1 MVSKPFGIEVIRQK
15 FDYDSTPTRKCEM
28 RNGGDERTFCENSKI
43 ARVRLSFGIFCFT
56 QIDSMIRNGDHLTL
70 AKLKANNESR
80 MAVCSLNEGSG

>member
-15 FDYDSTPTRKCEM
+15 FDNDSTPTRKCEM

-43 ARVRLSFGIFCFT
+43 ARVRLSFGFFV
-56 QIDSMIRNGDHLTL
+56 SPPLMIRNGDHLTL

-80 MAVCSLNEGSG
+80 MAVCSLSECGG